1 MRLIQA
7 LAVCAALVILI
18 SGIGFGGYVLSK
30 RITSVPCY
38 GCMALNPKFTPFK
51 GFSTENVSHPD
62 WVIDTLKD
70 ENIVFIFLWQ
80 IGCDPCEAQWND
92 MKNAGIVKGFEE
104 NGEIGDKY
112 NDEVK
117 LFSLDAGSITDQRG
131 EEAMNIYNLG
141 GGTPTTIILT
151 LVKDNET
158 NEVKIGWYS
167 FMGYQSGKPMMSNL
181 EQIIESGIYYYDENK
196 AQWAT

>member
-7 LAVCAALVILI
+7 LALSAAVALLV
-18 SGIGFGGYVLSK
+18 SGIGIGGYALSK
-30 RITSVPCY
+30 RISSTTCY
-38 GCMALNPKFTPFK
+38 GCMGLNPRFTPFE
-51 GFSTENVSHPD
+51 GFSTKNVSHPD

-70 ENIVFIFLWQ
+70 GKVVFIFLWQ
-80 IGCDPCEAQWND
+80 SRCDPCEAQWND
-92 MKNAGIVKGFEE
+92 MKNAGIVKGVEE

-117 LFSLDAGSITDQRG
+117 LFSLDAGSITNQRG
-131 EEAMNIYNLG
+131 EEAMNIYNPG

-181 EQIIESGIYYYDENK
+181 EQIVESGIYYYEENK
-196 AQWAT
+196 PQWTT

>member
-7 LAVCAALVILI
+7 LALFAAVALLV
-18 SGIGFGGYVLSK
+18 SGLGLGGYAISK
-30 RITSVPCY
+30 RISSTTCY
-38 GCMALNPKFTPFK
+38 GCMGLNPRFTPFK

-70 ENIVFIFLWQ
+70 GKIVFIFLWQ

-92 MKNAGIVKGFEE
+92 MKNTGIVKGVEE

-117 LFSLDAGSITDQRG
+117 LFSLKSVSDNGV
-131 EEAMNIYNLG
+131 EAMGVYNPSWG
-141 GGTPTTIILT
+141 APTTVIIT
-151 LVKDNET
+151 LVRDNET

-181 EQIIESGIYYYDENK
+181 EHIIESGIYYYDENK
-196 AQWAT
+196 SQWTM